1 MLITYHRFVSFSLYI
16 AGLVWFVLSLVRK
29 YYMKQFSLFA
39 WTHVC
44 LLIVVSQSYFII
56 RNIFE
61 GLIWYIHYSML
72 INIIIIIYYLKT
84 FLSTIFYLNNL
95 SVEYLRFSFNFR
107 FIVPVS
113 MIILNDI
120 WAYVFGFFFGRTPLI
135 QVSPK
140 KTWEGF
146 IGGGIATVIC
156 GIVVS

>member
-61 GLIWYIHYSML
+61 GLIWYVFLCKIVLFIYIYL
-72 INIIIIIYYLKT
+72 FILYNYYII
-84 FLSTIFYLNNL
+84 FCNN
-95 SVEYLRFSFNFR
+95 N
-107 FIVPVS
+107 
-113 MIILNDI
+113 
-120 WAYVFGFFFGRTPLI
+120 
-135 QVSPK
+135 
-140 KTWEGF
+140 
-146 IGGGIATVIC
+146 
-156 GIVVS
+156 VVSCIIMIQSDI

>member
-61 GLIWYIHYSML
+61 GLIWYVNNSTFKSVFL
-72 INIIIIIYYLKT
+72 QNKLYYL
-84 FLSTIFYLNNL
+84 
-95 SVEYLRFSFNFR
+95 
-107 FIVPVS
+107 
-113 MIILNDI
+113 IL
-120 WAYVFGFFFGRTPLI
+120 
-135 QVSPK
+135 
-140 KTWEGF
+140 
-146 IGGGIATVIC
+146 
-156 GIVVS
+156 

>member
-61 GLIWYIHYSML
+61 GLIWYVFLFTILYS
-72 INIIIIIYYLKT
+72 IIYNIYYL
-84 FLSTIFYLNNL
+84 
-95 SVEYLRFSFNFR
+95 
-107 FIVPVS
+107 
-113 MIILNDI
+113 
-120 WAYVFGFFFGRTPLI
+120 
-135 QVSPK
+135 
-140 KTWEGF
+140 
-146 IGGGIATVIC
+146 
-156 GIVVS
+156 

>member
-61 GLIWYIHYSML
+61 GLIWYINYSLL
-72 INIIIIIYYLKT
+72 IVL
-84 FLSTIFYLNNL
+84 IF
-95 SVEYLRFSFNFR
+95 FS
-107 FIVPVS
+107 S
-113 MIILNDI
+113 
-120 WAYVFGFFFGRTPLI
+120 
-135 QVSPK
+135 
-140 KTWEGF
+140 
-146 IGGGIATVIC
+146 
-156 GIVVS
+156 

>member
-61 GLIWYIHYSML
+61 GLIWFVKYLYCIISYLFITRL
-72 INIIIIIYYLKT
+72 ILIV
-84 FLSTIFYLNNL
+84 TIFKL
-95 SVEYLRFSFNFR
+95 
-107 FIVPVS
+107 
-113 MIILNDI
+113 
-120 WAYVFGFFFGRTPLI
+120 
-135 QVSPK
+135 
-140 KTWEGF
+140 
-146 IGGGIATVIC
+146 
-156 GIVVS
+156 